1 MNKANKI
8 EVSSI
13 KRRPIENNG
22 KTNSRE
28 VKAKYSSVVTSE
40 PEIERNTK
48 PILYDSS
55 LREKIET
62 IQKLK
67 KELGIEN
74 QAAMFGGGVG
84 EAFLFGAIAGG
95 TGWVAKKI
103 LDFFTAESPKSEVED
118 ASKIAIQALNEE
130 GYWNDDLINMDYSD
144 RAKAIGKIQN
154 GDMKNPQNTTN
165 KIESSLRKVLSAP
178 KDLPSSDL
186 LRARKQVVR
195 GLFAALEG
203 LYQRSDVKLQIEK
216 ENPFYEKFIEYLGEE
231 HYLVDEEAK
240 LHMRRILVLN
250 WKLPVREFK
259 VPNPDVRSG
268 NYRFKIYETILDT
281 LLEPPDLGIETK
293 TLKNDPLYLRTK
305 VIPAALREK
314 VTELRDALVSNYK
327 LESKLGT
334 TDKTKYDPSA
344 RGKLQ
349 EVLTH
354 ATQIDPLLWSNEV
367 KVQYEEDKLYSRIF
381 SRFKEWGYELSQ
393 MSEDELKECFKT
405 LAAEYKGDEARYNAP
420 FSNTYE
426 NRLDDDLH
434 QLRELFLKDECCSK
448 EELNELFSKT
458 WGLMNLDPDQQGGRL
473 KPQNYRKLW
482 FFYKC
487 LNMLADKKIT
497 IGANPPALF
506 KDLLNEENKER
517 ILRACGAVVHRYDS
531 FAVRDYTF
539 FTSPS
544 MQTLPGQALTLYHK
558 LSRHFGDEGYVDIYD
573 LKDRVIKNVV
583 DNLQNNS
590 NQKVNGG
597 WLFSGPKGTGKSSFA
612 EALANQMA
620 LPLIVLSPEMIEH
633 EKGNILVAMP
643 SGRKIDIGEFLIS
656 AKANAPCVL
665 LLDEVEGLMVPRA
678 IDDIHVRKPTENE
691 KKLTEAFLSILQ
703 RFRNTRGA
711 SNVVVIMTTN
721 APSTM
726 DVDIELIDKE
736 GNSTDAEKELYKYI
750 SCNATRDKRIDHR
763 IFLFHKLYNLSQ
775 GESLARHFL
784 QPYVDSGKIQPP
796 SDYAEIGS
804 KISDYTPAQIETA
817 FTEVANRGQEQVDV
831 NDMVNY
837 LKARNVG
844 RKELRE
850 KIKEKV
856 KLIEGSVSTF
866 VEVLQIKKL
875 NTSLNYIELA
885 LGADGLDNR
894 KIGLA
899 IKDHTPEILTQENI
913 IAAFERIR
921 KSAS

>member
-1 MNKANKI
+1 MDKVNKI
-8 EVSSI
+8 EFNSI
-13 KRRPIENNG
+13 KKKPIENNG
-22 KTNSRE
+22 KTNSSE
-28 VKAKYSSVVTSE
+28 VKVKHLPVVTSE
-40 PEIERNTK
+40 LEIEQATK
-48 PILYDSS
+48 STLHNSF
-55 LREKIET
+55 LRQRIEA
-62 IQKLK
+62 IQMTK

-118 ASKIAIQALNEE
+118 ASKVAIQALNEE

-144 RAKAIGKIQN
+144 RAKAIDKIQN

-165 KIESSLRKVLSAP
+165 KIESSLRKILSAP

-203 LYQRSDVKLQIEK
+203 FYQRSDVKVQVEK

-240 LHMRRILVLN
+240 LHMRRVLVLN
-250 WKLPVREFK
+250 WKIPIREFK

-268 NYRFKIYETILDT
+268 NYRFKMYETMLDT
-281 LLEPPDLGIETK
+281 LIEPSDLGIETK
-293 TLKNDPLYLRTK
+293 ASKNDPLYLTSGAPT
-305 VIPAALREK
+305 VLRDK
-314 VTELRDALVSNYK
+314 VTELRDALVLNYK

-334 TDKTKYDPSA
+334 IDKTKYDPSA

-354 ATQIDPLLWSNEV
+354 ATQIAPLLWSNEV

-381 SRFKEWGYELSQ
+381 SKFKEWGCELSQ

-405 LAAEYKGDEARYNAP
+405 LAAEYKGNEARYNAP
-420 FSNTYE
+420 FTNTYE

-448 EELNELFSKT
+448 EDLNQIFNKIWE
-458 WGLMNLDPDQQGGRL
+458 LMNLDSDKSGGKL
-473 KPQNYRKLW
+473 TLQNYRKLE

-487 LNMLADKKIT
+487 LNMLVDKKVT
-497 IGANPPALF
+497 IGENSPALF

-539 FTSPS
+539 FISPS
-544 MQTLPGQALTLYHK
+544 MRTLPGQALTLYHK

-583 DNLQNNS
+583 DNLDNNS
-590 NQKVNGG
+590 TQKVNGG
-597 WLFSGPKGTGKSSFA
+597 WLCSGPKGTGKSSFA

-633 EKGNILVAMP
+633 EKGNILVVMP
-643 SGRKIDIGEFLIS
+643 SGRKINLGEFFVS
-656 AKANAPCVL
+656 VKTNAPCVL
-665 LLDEVEGLMVPRA
+665 LLDEVEGLIVPRA
-678 IDDIHVRKPTENE
+678 IDDNYIRKPTENE
-691 KKLTEAFLSILQ
+691 GKLTEAFLSTLQ

-721 APSTM
+721 APSTI

-736 GNSTDAEKELYKYI
+736 GNSTDAEQELYKHV
-750 SCNATRDKRIDHR
+750 SCNATRAKRIDHR
-763 IFLFHKLYNLSQ
+763 IFSFHKLYNLSQ
-775 GESLARHFL
+775 GEALARHFL
-784 QPYVDSGKIQPP
+784 QPYIDSRKIQPP

-804 KISDYTPAQIETA
+804 KISDYPPAQIETS
-817 FTEVANRGQEQVDV
+817 FTEVANKSSEEQVTV
-831 NDMVNY
+831 NDMINH

-850 KIKEKV
+850 KIKQKV
-856 KLIEGSVSTF
+856 KLIEGYVSTLI
-866 VEVLQIKKL
+866 EAMQEK
-875 NTSLNYIELA
+875 SLDSSLDYTELA
-885 LGADGLDNR
+885 LRSDGLTNTQ
-894 KIGLA
+894 IWSA
-899 IKDHTPEILTQENI
+899 IKDHTPKVLTQENI
-913 IAAFERIR
+913 IAAFEQVR